1 MEKTEEALN
10 VFSLFIKPIQE
21 AIKERKFSFPT
32 EAQQKAIPL
41 ILQGKNVLLI
51 APTATGK
58 TEAAILPVLNNLL
71 VKGINQLGISIL
83 YITPLRALNRDM
95 LDRLEWWCKKLGLK
109 VSVRHGDTDIKER
122 SMQAK
127 TPPTMLITTPET
139 LQALLVGKIMKK
151 HLKSVKYVIIDEV
164 HELAEDKRGSQLSL
178 ALERLRWITK
188 TDFQLIGLSAT
199 IGSPET
205 VAKFLVGENR
215 SIEVV
220 KVPIKRKTKI
230 KILFPSII
238 DEDYK
243 LANKLYT
250 HPEVAARLRV
260 IKDLIKAHD
269 SVLLFTNTRAIAEV
283 LASRFKVWD
292 VNFPISIHHGSLAK
306 LVRVTAEKSLK
317 KGELKGLVCTSSLE
331 LGIDVGKIDYVIQYM
346 SPRQVTRLIQRIGR
360 SGHKVGRIAE
370 GAIITLD
377 SDDTLE
383 AMVIVKNVYQEKL
396 EQVKIPEKPLDV
408 LTHQIT
414 GLLIQKN
421 RWTFNEV
428 LEIFKKAYPYRN
440 LTEEDVKAIAE
451 YMHSRFPRL
460 AWVSFNDKVMLKP
473 KRIKELYEYYFREMS
488 MIPDEKQYL
497 VVDEDSDSSIG
508 VLDEAFVAEYG
519 EPGVKFIMKG
529 SPWMIKSVRGD
540 KMYVKAITDPT
551 GAVPSWV
558 GEEIP
563 VPFEIAQEVGSIR
576 ALVEESLKK
585 GEDLNKIVKR
595 IANKY
600 FVDEEVVLKAISET
614 VEQVKKGYPAPTDKR
629 IIIEDWDEYTIIT
642 CHFGT
647 LVNRTLARLIGHV
660 LSEELSSTI
669 GVQQDAYRIIIQSI
683 KGFGKNSVANVL
695 RKLSQT
701 KKLIDLINEAV
712 IKTGLFKRRVI
723 HVARRFGA
731 LSKWVDATKI
741 SLKQLIK
748 SFEGTIIFQ
757 EALKETY
764 DKDLDV
770 LKTIEVLKDIK
781 NGKIE
786 LTIIENDG
794 EASPIARLGIEKI
807 GQKTD
812 LIPPEKMKRILI
824 ESAKARILNEVK
836 LFACVSCWKF
846 IKPMAVKNLSKN
858 FSCPKCGSKA
868 IGILS
873 TTEDE
878 VLNALKKKVKS
889 SKDKKIIEEAEE
901 SAKLYQKYGL
911 LAVYIL
917 AGKKLNFSD
926 VERITRKVKSV
937 NDKLFELI
945 VEAEKEA
952 LKRRFW

>member
-1 MEKTEEALN
+1 MEKTETIN

-32 EAQQKAIPL
+32 EAQKKAIPL
-41 ILQGKNVLLI
+41 ILEGKNVLLI

-58 TEAAILPVLNNLL
+58 TEAAVLPVLNNFF
-71 VKGINQLGISIL
+71 VKGDNSPGINIL

-109 VSVRHGDTDIKER
+109 VSVRHGDTDVKER
-122 SMQAK
+122 SLQAK
-127 TPPTMLITTPET
+127 SPPHMLITTPET
-139 LQALLVGKIMKK
+139 LQALLVGKVMKK

-188 TDFQLIGLSAT
+188 SDFQLIGLSAT
-199 IGSPET
+199 IGSPEA
-205 VAKFLVGENR
+205 VAKFLVGTNR
-215 SIEVV
+215 SIEIV
-220 KVPIKRKTKI
+220 KVPIKRTTKI
-230 KILFPSII
+230 KLLLPSVN

-243 LANKLYT
+243 LAAKLYT
-250 HPEVAARLRV
+250 HPEVAARLR
-260 IKDLIKAHD
+260 IMKNLIKSHD

-292 VNFPISIHHGSLAK
+292 VDFPISIHHGSLAK

-370 GAIITLD
+370 GAIIALD
-377 SDDTLE
+377 SDDALE
-383 AMVIVKNVYQEKL
+383 AMVIVKRVYQENL
-396 EQVKIPEKPLDV
+396 EEVKIPEKPFDV
-408 LTHQIT
+408 LTHQIA
-414 GLLIQKN
+414 GLLLQKK

-428 LEIFKKAYPYRN
+428 LEMFKEAYPYRN
-440 LTEEDVKAIAE
+440 LTEEDLKAVLE
-451 YMHSRFPRL
+451 YMHSRYPRL
-460 AWVSFNDKVMLKP
+460 AWVSFNDKVFLKP
-473 KRIKELYEYYFREMS
+473 KKIKELYEYYFREMS

-497 VVDEDSDSSIG
+497 VVDEDSDASIG

-519 EPGVKFIMKG
+519 EPGTKFIMRG
-529 SPWMIKSVRGD
+529 SPWLIKSFRGD
-540 KMYVKAITDPT
+540 KIYVKPINDPT
-551 GAVPSWV
+551 GAIPSWV

-563 VPFEIAQEVGSIR
+563 VPFEVSQEVGAIR
-576 ALVEESLKK
+576 AFIEENLKAGKSLKEIVKKIAEEYFVEE
-585 GEDLNKIVKR
+585 ETI
-595 IANKY
+595 
-600 FVDEEVVLKAISET
+600 LKAVSET
-614 VEQVKKGYPAPTDKR
+614 VEQIEKGYPVPTDKR
-629 IIIEDWDEYTIIT
+629 IVIEDWNEYTIIT

-647 LVNRTLARLIGHV
+647 LVNRTLARLIGHM
-660 LSEELSSTI
+660 LSEELGSTV

-683 KGFGKNSVANVL
+683 EGYGKRKVVEIL
-695 RKLSQT
+695 KKLSQT
-701 KKLIDLINEAV
+701 KKIIELINEAT
-712 IKTGLFKRRVI
+712 IKTGLFKRRAI

-731 LSKWVDATKI
+731 LSKWVDASKI

-748 SFEGTIIFQ
+748 SFEDTVIFK

-770 LKTIEVLKDIK
+770 SKTIEVLNKIK
-781 NGKIE
+781 NGEIE
-786 LTIIENDG
+786 LALIENNN
-794 EASPIARLGIEKI
+794 EATPIARLGIEKI

-824 ESAKARILNEVK
+824 EAAKARILNEVK
-836 LFACVSCWKF
+836 LFICVSCKKF
-846 IKPMAVKNLSKN
+846 IKTMLIKNLPKN
-858 FSCPKCGSKA
+858 FSCPKCGSKL

-873 TTEDE
+873 TTEE
-878 VLNALKKKVKS
+878 EALNALKKGAKS
-889 SKDKKIIEEAEE
+889 IRNKKIIEEAEAT
-901 SAKLYQKYGL
+901 AKLYKKYGL
-911 LAVYIL
+911 IAVYAL
-917 AGKKLNFSD
+917 AGRKLNLSD
-926 VERITRKVKSV
+926 VEAIAQKVNRI

-945 VEAEKEA
+945 IEAEKEA